1 MALQKLMGQNFRVT
15 EGSGVI
21 NEAVSCQVA
30 ITTSVEDAST
40 KDTQSG
46 YAKSQM
52 MSRGWNVQVDMFDVA
67 VATLRTWITRFNS
80 QAVDSSGTT
89 EFYVGWDQT
98 SGTDNRT
105 TENAAIQRSGQA
117 WLTDFSLQANN
128 RQTCRLSLQF
138 TGNGALS

>member
-15 EGSGVI
+15 EGSSVI

-30 ITTSVEDAST
+30 ITTSVEDSST
-40 KDTQSG
+40 KDTPSG

-67 VATLRTWITRFNS
+67 VASLRSWINRFNA
-80 QAVDSSGTT
+80 QAIDESGHTG
-89 EFYVGWDQT
+89 FNIGWDQT
-98 SGTDNRT
+98 SGTDNST
-105 TENAAIQRSGQA
+105 LENSDIQRSGEA

-138 TGNGALS
+138 TGNGALA

>member
-15 EGSGVI
+15 EGSSVI

-40 KDTQSG
+40 KDSQSG

-67 VATLRTWITRFNS
+67 VASLRTWITRFNT
-80 QAVDSSGTT
+80 QASNDSGTT
-89 EFYVGWDQT
+89 EFFVGWDQT
-98 SGTDNRT
+98 SGTDNST
-105 TENAAIQRSGQA
+105 LENSDIQRSGSA